1 MEPNI
6 KGFFQQASRLYKLQC
21 FKYRKD
27 GIYYETKVLSYNL
40 TELVKNERDKVL
52 EFLDDLIDKCEL
64 KYQKQ
69 QIKNIIK
76 DL

>member
-52 EFLDDLIDKCEL
+52 EF
-64 KYQKQ
+64 
-69 QIKNIIK
+69 
-76 DL
+76 